1 MSLLLFLFVFTFM
14 AAFMAMNGPT
24 SDRPDATQEDTR
36 HD

>member
-1 MSLLLFLFVFTFM
+1 MNLLLAAMVFTFM

-36 HD
+36 K